1 MNIEKKY
8 KILINARNF
17 HYENFN
23 KWMTYFYVAIGALF
37 LGYCTITISVN
48 GDASKR
54 NLLEYSISILGYI
67 VGLLWYWS
75 CKGYYYWNIN
85 FITLVNYY
93 EETLLKLPKEERIYY
108 VFANKDAQ
116 NNYSSPI
123 SGANIST
130 SKIAIFFS
138 FIVTSAWG
146 FIPFYK
152 IITDASCSNWFTIL
166 SSIIYSIVS
175 VIIIS
180 SVIPKKWLQSKI
192 DHFPD
197 LKLTQEKYNDDEK
210 TNTNNSIIMGNDEF
224 ILYMR
229 KNGRGMKTTNDQLGK
244 MIWNWIKENANGVI
258 IEERRDEDC
267 RWGANANH
275 VDEYDLPKTAT
286 QIEFDRVF
294 LPELYSYL
302 DSIN

>member
-1 MNIEKKY
+1 MDIDEKY

-37 LGYCTITISVN
+37 LGFCTITISDKLN
-48 GDASKR
+48 ADEAKR
-54 NLLEYSISILGYI
+54 NTLEYTISILGYI

-93 EETLLKLPKEERIYY
+93 EETILRFPVKERIYF
-108 VFANKDAQ
+108 VFANKEEQ
-116 NNYSSPI
+116 NKYYNPI

-130 SKIAIFFS
+130 SKVAILFA
-138 FIVTSAWG
+138 FIVTCTWG

-152 IITDASCSNWFTIL
+152 ILTLTNYFGNWLIPISIL
-166 SSIIYSIVS
+166 SSVIS

-180 SVIPKKWLQSKI
+180 CIIPNSFLKSKI
-192 DHFPD
+192 VDFTD
-197 LKLTQEKYNDDEK
+197 LKIKH
-210 TNTNNSIIMGNDEF
+210 NSTMNIILPKIKIGNDEF

-229 KNGRGMKTTNDQLGK
+229 KNGRGSNITNDQLGK
-244 MIWNWIKENANGVI
+244 MIWNWIKDNANGTK
-258 IEERRDEDC
+258 IEERSDEPC
-267 RWGANANH
+267 RWGVNANNI
-275 VDEYDLPKTAT
+275 DEYNLPKTAT
-286 QIEFDRVF
+286 QFEFDRIF

-302 DSIN
+302 DSIV